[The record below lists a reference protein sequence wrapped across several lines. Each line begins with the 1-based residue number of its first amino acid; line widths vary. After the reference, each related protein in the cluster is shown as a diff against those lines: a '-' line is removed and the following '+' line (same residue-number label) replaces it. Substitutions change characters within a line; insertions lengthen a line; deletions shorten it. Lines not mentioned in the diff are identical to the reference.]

1 MKATFL
7 DLRRRPG
14 KILEAV
20 ERGEKVVVS
29 KRGRVVAVI
38 VPPETERE
46 PWDLKKTGAFGIWKD
61 RDDMRD
67 PSAYVRNMRKGRF
80 SDL

>member
-14 KILEAV
+14 KIMEAI
-20 ERGEKVVVS
+20 ERKEKVTLS
-29 KRGRVVAVI
+29 KRGQVVAKI
-38 VPPETERE
+38 VPQEQEER
-46 PWDLKKTGAFGIWKD
+46 PWDLKKTGAFGLWKD
-61 RDDMRD
+61 RGDMKD
-67 PSAYVRNMRKGRF
+67 PGQYVRKMRKGRF